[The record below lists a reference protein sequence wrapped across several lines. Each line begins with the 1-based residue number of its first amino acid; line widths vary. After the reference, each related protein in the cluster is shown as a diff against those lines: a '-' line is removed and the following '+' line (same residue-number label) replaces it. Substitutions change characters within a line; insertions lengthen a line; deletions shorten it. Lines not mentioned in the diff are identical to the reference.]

1 MVRFL
6 VRSDQHLSPSVQQ
19 LTNHVTGHMSSIYE
33 NNANDFGP
41 GKVLDGDTGSKAVT
55 LQEAAPWIAVEY
67 PGPTEV
73 SKVEIINAPG
83 GDGQRTK
90 DCEVRLVDDL
100 TGIQGSAMFTGGT
113 LLGSW
118 AGPGAGGETFT
129 INPPGRGF
137 FATGKFVLFQCA
149 TAGDHLNVMEIK
161 VFAGDTMRCVSH
173 FTSEHDF

>member
-1 MVRFL
+1 
-6 VRSDQHLSPSVQQ
+6 
-19 LTNHVTGHMSSIYE
+19 MSTRYSE
-33 NNANDFGP
+33 TDFGP
-41 GKVLDGDTGSKAVT
+41 DKVLDGDTGSKAVT
-55 LQEAAPWIAVEY
+55 QQEPAPWIAIEY
-67 PGPTEV
+67 PGATEV

-83 GDGQRTK
+83 ADGQRTK

-161 VFAGDTMRCVSH
+161 VFSGDTMRCVSH
-173 FTSEHDF
+173 FMSEHDF